1 MQMHSNLS
9 KRMIYF
15 TSLYRVIL
23 CFGCIYVIVV
33 HIRPVSSLDLI
44 ILGVQTTSS
53 NPVTFNL
60 GVL

>member
-44 ILGVQTTSS
+44 ILGVQATSS
-53 NPVTFNL
+53 NPFTFNL

>member
-33 HIRPVSSLDLI
+33 HIRPVSSRDLI
-44 ILGVQTTSS
+44 ILGVQATSS

>member
-33 HIRPVSSLDLI
+33 HVRPVSSLDLI
-44 ILGVQTTSS
+44 ILGVQATSS
-53 NPVTFNL
+53 NPVTFSL